1 MFSAIHFPRTR
12 INRAATRCVPCTHRT
27 QGFHVSMFF
36 RMLSAA
42 AAISVF
48 SSTLALADA
57 AREAAQRCAIQ
68 TNAPGN
74 YNISNAPGL
83 PNVIP
88 GAGGTAAGAANM
100 NDCLA
105 DVYGVQYGARGA
117 IPATTAATDT
127 ATALAACE
135 RTRNRHIAGGVAA
148 TIGVIAALGEPY
160 SASIIGGA
168 IGTTRGMRGVN
179 KRYSDCVARVNAPAV
194 DPNAAI
200 QTGCSR
206 RGGVMSQGTRLC
218 IAP

>member
-1 MFSAIHFPRTR
+1 MFL
-12 INRAATRCVPCTHRT
+12 
-27 QGFHVSMFF
+27 

-42 AAISVF
+42 AVVSVF
-48 SSTLALADA
+48 SATLALADA

-105 DVYGVQYGARGA
+105 DVYAVQYGARGA
-117 IPATTAATDT
+117 TPATTGAANR

-135 RTRNRHIAGGVAA
+135 RTRNRHMAGGVAA

-168 IGTTRGMRGVN
+168 IGATRGVRGVN
-179 KRYSDCVARVNAPAV
+179 KRYRDCVDRVNAPAI

-206 RGGVMSQGTRLC
+206 HEGVMSHGTRLC